1 MAANGN
7 PGFGTLDGEAV
18 RSLIDLVGDDR
29 EALTEIVEA
38 FVDEAP
44 QRIAELRDGLAAGDA
59 VLVGRAAHTL
69 KANGRTFGAF
79 RLAELCQEVEAAA
92 RGGDLAPASARIDEL
107 DKAWNEIRPDLEA
120 LRSSA
125 AE

>member
-7 PGFGTLDGEAV
+7 PGFGTLDADAV

-29 EALTEIVEA
+29 EALAEIVEA
-38 FVDEAP
+38 FIDEAP
-44 QRIAELRDGLAAGDA
+44 LRLAELRDGLVAGNA

-92 RGGDLAPASARIDEL
+92 RGGDLAPASAHIDAL
-107 DKAWNEIRPDLEA
+107 DEAWRDVHPDLEA
-120 LRSSA
+120 LRS
-125 AE
+125 